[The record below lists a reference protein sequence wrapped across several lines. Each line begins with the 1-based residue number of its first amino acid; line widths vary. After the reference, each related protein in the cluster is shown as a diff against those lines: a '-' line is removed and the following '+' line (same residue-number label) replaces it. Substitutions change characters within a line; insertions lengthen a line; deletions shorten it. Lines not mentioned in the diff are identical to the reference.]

1 MCRHRTRAWLV
12 LVDGFLSIKAGVLRP
27 AGGLFFVG
35 MRGVFFEAFCFVFFL
50 SSSVL
55 PLEGLDV

>member
-1 MCRHRTRAWLV
+1 M

-35 MRGVFFEAFCFVFFL
+35 MRGFFFEAFCFVFFL